1 MQSIEGRKIDML
13 RTDPAVCM
21 EVDEYEP
28 GSWCSVILWGRYEEL
43 TGEDALLARTL
54 LRERFGSRSR
64 PQQSSA
70 DAPGPVAF
78 RIRCDHATGRRVSH
92 VVD

>member
-13 RTDPAVCM
+13 RANPAVCV

-28 GSWCSVILWGRYEEL
+28 GTWCSVVLWGDYEEL
-43 TGEDALLARTL
+43 EGEDALLARAL
-54 LRERFGSRSR
+54 LRSRFGDRRRAHDESTGTQR
-64 PQQSSA
+64 
-70 DAPGPVAF
+70 PVAF
-78 RIRCDHATGRRVSH
+78 RIRCRRATGRRVSH